1 VQRILVRLPNWLGDA
16 LMARPLLFALRR
28 SLRGVEITAVA
39 PAPLLALIAAD
50 ATFHRAEPWP
60 ATAAQRAA
68 LTRRLRASSPDVAL
82 VLPPSFSSA
91 WMAWRSGARRRIGY
105 RHELRG
111 PLLSDA
117 LPRAPRG
124 DRHLADE
131 YLALGARIGAAPVAV
146 PTLRPPAEG
155 ARAAAARIAAA
166 GFADRP
172 LALLAPG
179 ALYGPAKRWDAE
191 RFAVVGRALAGSGHG
206 VAVCGSAAEAP
217 LAGAVAR
224 AIGPGAVSLAGTTDL
239 PELAGLC
246 ALATLAVSNDS
257 GLAHLAA
264 ACGAR
269 TVAIFGSTSPGW
281 TAPRGPDVRV
291 VQRAPVCS
299 PCFQRTCRIG
309 TVCLRAIGADEVLAA
324 CAAGTLS

>member
-1 VQRILVRLPNWLGDA
+1 
-16 LMARPLLFALRR
+16 
-28 SLRGVEITAVA
+28 
-39 PAPLLALIAAD
+39 
-50 ATFHRAEPWP
+50 
-60 ATAAQRAA
+60 
-68 LTRRLRASSPDVAL
+68 
-82 VLPPSFSSA
+82 
-91 WMAWRSGARRRIGY
+91 
-105 RHELRG
+105 
-111 PLLSDA
+111 
-117 LPRAPRG
+117 
-124 DRHLADE
+124 LADE

-224 AIGPGAVSLAGTTDL
+224 AIGPGAVSLAGPTDL

-246 ALATLAVSNDS
+246 ALAPRAPTRCSPPAPPGPCHEGAGARALAR
-257 GLAHLAA
+257 ARPAPA
-264 ACGAR
+264 ACR
-269 TVAIFGSTSPGW
+269 
-281 TAPRGPDVRV
+281 
-291 VQRAPVCS
+291 
-299 PCFQRTCRIG
+299 
-309 TVCLRAIGADEVLAA
+309 
-324 CAAGTLS
+324 AGTRAARPPAAVGRPSAPDASARHPSRRPGDPRRRCCRRARRSRGGGGG